1 MRGFFMHSRIVIIR
15 NPVSGIG
22 ANLEDLLPGFESVLK
37 RHSMRTYLECWYT
50 EAPDHAT
57 ELARK
62 AALEGVDLCIAAGGD
77 GTMHEVA
84 LGLMGTK
91 TILGL
96 LPLGSGNGLARHIGL
111 SLEPLKAFEQ
121 LLTGESHWMDAG
133 EIDGKPFFLAAGFGF
148 EGVVAHQFA
157 KAGKRGF
164 SQYIRSSVG
173 AYFTYRPLRLK
184 VAYSGRSWEGKV
196 FTSTIANGAQYGN
209 NAWIAPKASL
219 TDGMLDWIRILPF
232 PFWKGPG
239 LFYRLLNRKLSAGR
253 FYQSDQAVG
262 FQLEFKG
269 RVEGH
274 LDGEPVYFEN
284 LIRVDCLKAAL
295 QIRIPSQATI

>member
-1 MRGFFMHSRIVIIR
+1 MQSRIVIIR
-15 NPVSGIG
+15 NPVSGTG
-22 ANLEDLLPGFESVLK
+22 AKLEDLLPGFASVLK
-37 RHSMRTYLECWYT
+37 SHSMRADLECWYT

-62 AALEGVDLCIAAGGD
+62 AAREGVDLCIAAGGD

-84 LGLMGTK
+84 LGLMGTQ
-91 TILGL
+91 TVLGL

-111 SLEPLKAFEQ
+111 SMEPRMAFEQ
-121 LLTGESHWMDAG
+121 LVTGESHWMDAG

-148 EGVVAHQFA
+148 EGVVAHRFA
-157 KAGKRGF
+157 KSASRGF
-164 SQYIRSSVG
+164 SQYIRSSVE
-173 AYFTYRPLRLK
+173 AYFTYRPLKLG
-184 VAYSGRSWEGKV
+184 VAYPGRNWEGEV

-209 NAWIAPKASL
+209 NAWIAPNASL
-219 TDGMLDWIRILPF
+219 TDGMLDWTRILPF

-239 LFYRLLNRKLSAGR
+239 LFCRLLNRKLSTDR
-253 FYQSDQAVG
+253 YFQSEQTAG
-262 FQLEFKG
+262 FQIEFPG

-274 LDGEPVYFEN
+274 LDGEPVYFDNKVKVE
-284 LIRVDCLKAAL
+284 CLKAAL